1 MNLVFISVKT
11 VGIIIAVLLFSIFG
25 LMNAKIL
32 DYFFLENIEKE
43 KDTTFYQN
51 IKNILMLTIFV
62 SVLCFIGRNIIERFP
77 FMFENVQGFE
87 FKRLKEIKGGSL
99 LLFFSIIFSSSYHKT
114 IKNIKNIKS
123 NE

>member
-1 MNLVFISVKT
+1 
-11 VGIIIAVLLFSIFG
+11 
-25 LMNAKIL
+25 MNAKIL

>member
-43 KDTTFYQN
+43 KDTTFYKN

-62 SVLCFIGRNIIERFP
+62 SILCFIGRNIIERFP